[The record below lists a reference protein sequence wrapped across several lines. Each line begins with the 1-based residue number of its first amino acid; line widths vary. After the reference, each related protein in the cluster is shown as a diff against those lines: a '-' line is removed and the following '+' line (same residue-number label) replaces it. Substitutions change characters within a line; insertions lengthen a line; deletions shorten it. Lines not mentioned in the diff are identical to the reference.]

1 MTLSGDMLIGQRAVR
16 GTAGILQAINPA
28 SNEKF
33 GPDFGAGGSAEI
45 DQACALAQQAFDG
58 YRSCSA
64 ERRAQFLEAIASGI
78 LALGAELIS
87 RASQETGLPA
97 VRLMIERSRT
107 VAQLRLF
114 AGIARGGQYLGATLD
129 SALPERIPP
138 RPDLRLRKI
147 ALGPVAVFGA
157 SNFPLAFS
165 VAGGD
170 TAAALAA
177 GCPVVVKA
185 HGAHLGT
192 SELVGRVIQA
202 AVAGCNL
209 PEGVFSLLIGD
220 GNQFGQDLVS
230 HPAIKAVAF
239 TGSRQGGLALMRAA
253 ALRREPIPVFA
264 EMSCINPM
272 FLLPAALAARAPHI
286 AAGFVEAL
294 VTGVGQFCT
303 SPGLLLA
310 IGGEPL
316 QQFLAAAVSA
326 LQNKAA
332 GTMLTAD
339 ISSAYANGVGRLSE
353 MAGVRLLGKG
363 LAAKSGCSAQ
373 AALYATDAA
382 TFLATPQLEDENFG
396 PSALI
401 VACRN
406 AEEMQAVAEYL
417 SGQLTAT
424 LHMDSADHDLARK
437 LLPTLERKAGRIL
450 VNAYPTGVE
459 VSHAMVHGGPFPAS
473 SDSRG
478 TAVGATAIERFL
490 RPVCYQDLPADLMP
504 LELRD
509 ENPLDLWRILNGA
522 CIRA

>member
-1 MTLSGDMLIGQRAVR
+1 MKLSGDMLIGQRAVR
-16 GTAGILQAINPA
+16 GSGGSLQAFNPA
-28 SNEKF
+28 TNEKF
-33 GPDFGAGGSAEI
+33 GPDFGVGGAAEI
-45 DQACALAQQAFDG
+45 DQACLLAEQAFDR
-58 YRSCSA
+58 YRACGT
-64 ERRAQFLEAIASGI
+64 EQRAQFLESIASGI

-87 RASQETGLPA
+87 RASQESGLPA

-114 AGIARGGQYLGATLD
+114 AQIARSGQYLGTTLD
-129 SALPERIPP
+129 AALPDRIPP

-170 TAAALAA
+170 TAAAFAA

-202 AVAGCNL
+202 AAASCGL

-220 GNQFGQDLVS
+220 GNQFGQALIS

-239 TGSRQGGLALMRAA
+239 TGSRQGGLALMQAA
-253 ALRREPIPVFA
+253 ALRREPIPVYA

-272 FLLPAALAARAPHI
+272 FLLPAALAARAASI

-303 SPGLLLA
+303 NPGLLLA
-310 IGGEPL
+310 IEGEAL
-316 QQFLAAAVSA
+316 AQFQLAAVNA
-326 LQNKAA
+326 LQGKAA
-332 GTMLTAD
+332 GTMLTAG
-339 ISSAYANGVGRLSE
+339 IGSAYAGGVGRLSE
-353 MAGVRLLGKG
+353 TAGVSTLGKG
-363 LAAKSGCSAQ
+363 LAAKAGCAAQ
-373 AALYATDAA
+373 AALFATDAA

-401 VACRN
+401 VACKN
-406 AEEMQAVAEYL
+406 AEEMRAVAEAL

-424 LHMDSADHDLARK
+424 LHMDQADHELARK

-473 SDSRG
+473 SDSRS
-478 TAVGATAIERFL
+478 TAVGASAIERFL
-490 RPVCYQDLPADLMP
+490 RPVCYQDLPALLMP
-504 LELRD
+504 LELQD
-509 ENPLDLWRILNGA
+509 ENPLGLWRTRNGECVHA
-522 CIRA
+522 